1 MASRIEQIIDDIEEY
16 IDGCKS
22 QTLHPENIIV
32 NRENLEELVT
42 ELRTRTPKEIER
54 YQKIISNKEAI
65 LADAQTKADS
75 IIEKAQ
81 IKTDQLISE
90 HQIMQQAYAQ
100 AGEVVDA
107 AQAQA
112 QAIVDNATNEA
123 NSIKMGAVQYTD
135 DLLRNMENAINAA
148 INAARSYNEN
158 YLGTL
163 QTILNTVSA
172 NRAQLNPT
180 VDDFTD
186 EQDGRQRS
194 GGELPNV
201 EITANMPK

>member
-32 NRENLEELVT
+32 NRENIEELLT
-42 ELRTRTPKEIER
+42 ELRTKTPKEIER
-54 YQKIISNKEAI
+54 YQKIISQKEAI

-81 IKTDQLISE
+81 IKEDQLISE

-123 NSIKMGAVQYTD
+123 NAIKIGAMQYTD
-135 DLLRNMENAINAA
+135 ELLRNMENAITAA
-148 INAARSYNEN
+148 KTYNES
-158 YLGTL
+158 YLSTL
-163 QTILNTVSA
+163 QNILDTVSA

-180 VDDFTD
+180 AGDFPD
-186 EQDGRQRS
+186 EQEERRPS
-194 GGELPNV
+194 SGELPNV
-201 EITANMPK
+201 EITADMVNNH

>member
-32 NRENLEELVT
+32 NRENIEELLT
-42 ELRTRTPKEIER
+42 ELRTKTPKEIER
-54 YQKIISNKEAI
+54 YQKIISQKEAI

-81 IKTDQLISE
+81 IKEDQLISE

-123 NSIKMGAVQYTD
+123 NAIKIGAMQYTD
-135 DLLRNMENAINAA
+135 ELLRNMENAITAA
-148 INAARSYNEN
+148 KTYNES
-158 YLGTL
+158 YLSTL
-163 QTILNTVSA
+163 QNILDTVSA

-180 VDDFTD
+180 AGDFPD
-186 EQDGRQRS
+186 KQEERRPS
-194 GGELPNV
+194 SGELPNV
-201 EITANMPK
+201 EITADMVNNH